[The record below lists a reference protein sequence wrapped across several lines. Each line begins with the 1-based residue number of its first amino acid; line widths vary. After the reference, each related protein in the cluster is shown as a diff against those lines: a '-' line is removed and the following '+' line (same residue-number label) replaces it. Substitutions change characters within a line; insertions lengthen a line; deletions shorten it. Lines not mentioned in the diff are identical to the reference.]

1 MLKKIILSLVIIF
14 IGLFGL
20 FVWSLYLMEIED
32 HYGDLQEI
40 YFDSENGDLILNKET
55 KKFGIITKNWKR
67 AYVVTQQNDTIDLH
81 NLIYI
86 KEKENKYELL
96 RSDLEINL
104 QELTFEKIMELQKK
118 NSLETIL
125 KN

>member
-1 MLKKIILSLVIIF
+1 MIKKIIFSLVILF
-14 IGLFGL
+14 VGLLGL
-20 FVWSLYLMEIED
+20 FVWGLYSMEIED

-55 KKFGIITKNWKR
+55 KKFGIITKNWKI
-67 AYVVTQQNDTIDLH
+67 ADVVTQQNDTIDLY

-96 RSDLEINL
+96 RSDLELNL
-104 QELTFEKIMELQKK
+104 QKLTFEKIMELQKK

>member
-1 MLKKIILSLVIIF
+1 
-14 IGLFGL
+14 
-20 FVWSLYLMEIED
+20 MEIED

-55 KKFGIITKNWKR
+55 KKFGVITKNWKR
-67 AYVVTQQNDTIDLH
+67 ADVVTQQNDTIDLY
-81 NLIYI
+81 NLVYI
-86 KEKENKYELL
+86 KEKENTYELL

-104 QELTFEKIMELQKK
+104 QELTFEKIMELKKK

>member
-1 MLKKIILSLVIIF
+1 MIKRIILSVIIIFVGLIGF
-14 IGLFGL
+14 I
-20 FVWSLYLMEIED
+20 VWGLYLMGIED

-40 YFDSENGDLILNKET
+40 YFESENGDLILNKET

-67 AYVVTQQNDTIDLH
+67 ADAVTQRNDTLDLY

-86 KEKENKYELL
+86 KERENKYELL
-96 RSDLEINL
+96 RSDSEIIF
-104 QELTFEKIMELQKK
+104 QELTFEKIIELQKK